1 MALVKYNDRSLK
13 DLTTAPAAAGGDT
26 GAVVLIKTLT
36 ASSSANLQFLNG
48 SDGVV
53 FDNTYPIYK
62 FEFINMHPAL
72 DDKDF
77 GFQVDVGTGTSYA
90 QTITSTSFLAEHTE
104 GGSSGS
110 VAYNT
115 SRDQAQGTANQIIAS
130 GVGNDNDQA
139 CSGELT
145 IYSPSS
151 TTFVKHFM
159 STSNVAHNNQ
169 FTQNWFIAG
178 YINTTTALTRVQ
190 FKFNSGNIDV
200 GTIKMYGI
208 LDS

>member
-1 MALVKYNDRSLK
+1 MGVISNGTTLLDAGALDSGI
-13 DLTTAPAAAGGDT
+13 AT
-26 GAVVLIKTLT
+26 GAMTLIKTLT
-36 ASSSANLQFLNG
+36 ASSSATLSFLNG
-48 SDGVV
+48 TSSVV
-53 FDNTYPIYK
+53 FDDTYDSYVFK
-62 FEFINMHPAL
+62 FYDIHPAS
-72 DDKDF
+72 DDRDF

-90 QTITSTSFLAEHTE
+90 QTITSSSFLAEHTE

-110 VAYNT
+110 LAYNT
-115 SRDQAQGTANQIIAS
+115 SRDQANGTANQIIAS

-145 IYSPSS
+145 IFSPSS
-151 TTFVKHFM
+151 GTFVKHFM

-190 FKFNSGNIDV
+190 FKFNSGNIDS
-200 GTIKMYGI
+200 GIIKMYGI
-208 LDS
+208 K

>member
-1 MALVKYNDRSLK
+1 MGVISNGTTLLDAGALDSGI
-13 DLTTAPAAAGGDT
+13 AT
-26 GAVVLIKTLT
+26 GAMTLIKTLT
-36 ASSSANLQFLNG
+36 ASSSATLSFLNG
-48 SDGVV
+48 TSSVV
-53 FDNTYPIYK
+53 FDDTYDSYVFK
-62 FEFINMHPAL
+62 FYDIHPAS
-72 DDKDF
+72 DDRDF

-90 QTITSTSFLAEHTE
+90 QTITSSSFLAEHTE

-110 VAYNT
+110 LAYNT
-115 SRDQAQGTANQIIAS
+115 SRDQANGTANQIIAS

-145 IYSPSS
+145 IFSPSS
-151 TTFVKHFM
+151 GTFVKHFM

-190 FKFNSGNIDV
+190 FKFNSGNIDS
-200 GTIKMYGI
+200 GIIKMYRI
-208 LDS
+208 K

>member
-1 MALVKYNDRSLK
+1 MGVISNGTTLLDAGALDSGI
-13 DLTTAPAAAGGDT
+13 AT
-26 GAVVLIKTLT
+26 GAMTLIKTLT
-36 ASSSANLQFLNG
+36 ASSSATLSFLNG
-48 SDGVV
+48 TSSVV
-53 FDNTYPIYK
+53 FDDTYDSYVFK
-62 FEFINMHPAL
+62 FIDIHPAS

-110 VAYNT
+110 LAYNT
-115 SRDQAQGTANQIIAS
+115 SRDQANGTANQIIAS

-145 IYSPSS
+145 IFSPSS
-151 TTFVKHFM
+151 GTFVKHFM

>member
-1 MALVKYNDRSLK
+1 MITHILFISLS
-13 DLTTAPAAAGGDT
+13 L
-26 GAVVLIKTLT
+26 LICTQHQM
-36 ASSSANLQFLNG
+36 N
-48 SDGVV
+48 
-53 FDNTYPIYK
+53 
-62 FEFINMHPAL
+62 
-72 DDKDF
+72 KDF

-169 FTQNWFIAG
+169 FTQKLVYSRIYKYHNS
-178 YINTTTALTRVQ
+178 
-190 FKFNSGNIDV
+190 FN
-200 GTIKMYGI
+200 
-208 LDS
+208 

>member
-1 MALVKYNDRSLK
+1 MGVISNGTTLLDAGALDSGI
-13 DLTTAPAAAGGDT
+13 AT
-26 GAVVLIKTLT
+26 GAMTLIKTLT
-36 ASSSANLQFLNG
+36 ASSSATLSFLNG
-48 SDGVV
+48 TSSVV
-53 FDNTYPIYK
+53 FDDTYDSYVFK
-62 FEFINMHPAL
+62 FYDIHPAS
-72 DDKDF
+72 DDRDF

-110 VAYNT
+110 LAYNT
-115 SRDQAQGTANQIIAS
+115 SRDQANGTANQIIAS

-145 IYSPSS
+145 IFSPSS
-151 TTFVKHFM
+151 GTFVKHFM

-190 FKFNSGNIDV
+190 FKFNSGNIDS
-200 GTIKMYGI
+200 GIIKMYGI
-208 LDS
+208 K

>member
-1 MALVKYNDRSLK
+1 MGVISNG
-13 DLTTAPAAAGGDT
+13 TTLLDAGAIDSGIPT
-26 GAVVLIKTLT
+26 GAMTLIKTLT
-36 ASSSANLQFLNG
+36 ASSSATLSFLNG
-48 SDGVV
+48 TSSVV
-53 FDNTYPIYK
+53 FDDTYDSYVFK
-62 FEFINMHPAL
+62 FYDIHPAS
-72 DDKDF
+72 DDRDF

-110 VAYNT
+110 LAYNT
-115 SRDQAQGTANQIIAS
+115 SRDQANGTANQIIAS

-145 IYSPSS
+145 IFSPSS
-151 TTFVKHFM
+151 GTFVKHFM

-190 FKFNSGNIDV
+190 FKFNSGNIDS
-200 GTIKMYGI
+200 GIIKMYGI
-208 LDS
+208 K